1 MCLFLS
7 QVIDM
12 MELNNKTFKEQI
24 EKDEYTIVD
33 FFASWC
39 GPCQMM
45 GPVFEEISKDYEGKL
60 KFVKVNT
67 EDNSSISSQFNITG
81 IPALIITKNGKE
93 VNRLV
98 GFMPK
103 EVLKQKINELL

>member
-1 MCLFLS
+1 MSIVHITDSNFNEEVVNS
-7 QVIDM
+7 SIPVI
-12 MELNNKTFKEQI
+12 I
-24 EKDEYTIVD
+24 D
-33 FFASWC
+33 FWAPWC

-67 EDNSSISSQFNITG
+67 ENNSNISSQFNITG
-81 IPALIITKNGKE
+81 IPALIITKQGKE

-103 EVLKQKINELL
+103 EILKQKINELL